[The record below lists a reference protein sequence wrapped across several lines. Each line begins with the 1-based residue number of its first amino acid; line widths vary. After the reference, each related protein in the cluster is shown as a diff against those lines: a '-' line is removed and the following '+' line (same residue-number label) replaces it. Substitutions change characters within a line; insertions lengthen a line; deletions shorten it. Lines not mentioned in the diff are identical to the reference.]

1 MKLIEMQNHF
11 YAKGFRPLRIT
22 ACGGGCGQGWPQSG
36 PNTGKSLPDV
46 LKYVYQKIK
55 KPKEPPVPP
64 LWPYEEK
71 RKRRNKDMPHGTF
84 SATNSYTIVAC
95 GGCGNSGW
103 PHGCGGG
110 CGNLFASPYMYMPNI
125 VACGGYGGCGSSLN
139 PGWIEIGGGC
149 GRTYYR
155 YTGCGSPGCGGP
167 ISNSCG

>member
-11 YAKGFRPLRIT
+11 YAKGFKPLRIT
-22 ACGGGCGQGWPQSG
+22 ACGGGCGQGYSQSG
-36 PNTGKSLPDV
+36 PNTGKTLPDV
-46 LKYVYQKIK
+46 LKYVYKKVK

-71 RKRRNKDMPHGTF
+71 RKRSHSGGGI

-95 GGCGNSGW
+95 GGCGGW
-103 PHGCGGG
+103 PHGCGSG
-110 CGNLFASPYMYMPNI
+110 CGNMFVSPYMYMPRI

-139 PGWIEIGGGC
+139 PGWEEIGGGC

-167 ISNSCG
+167 TTNSCG